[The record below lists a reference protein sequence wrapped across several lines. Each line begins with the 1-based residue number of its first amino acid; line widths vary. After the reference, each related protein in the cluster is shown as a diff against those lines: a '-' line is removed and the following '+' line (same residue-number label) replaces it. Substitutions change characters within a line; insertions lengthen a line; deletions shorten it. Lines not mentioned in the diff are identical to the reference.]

1 MTEAGIA
8 QMVAVG
14 DRDGLERL
22 RAELVER
29 LYLRPDDHEATAA
42 LREVNR
48 ALAKSGWRFDFDWRH
63 RRKP

>member
-1 MTEAGIA
+1 
-8 QMVAVG
+8 MVSAR

-29 LYLRPDDHEATAA
+29 LHLRPDDYEASAA
-42 LREVNR
+42 LREVNQ